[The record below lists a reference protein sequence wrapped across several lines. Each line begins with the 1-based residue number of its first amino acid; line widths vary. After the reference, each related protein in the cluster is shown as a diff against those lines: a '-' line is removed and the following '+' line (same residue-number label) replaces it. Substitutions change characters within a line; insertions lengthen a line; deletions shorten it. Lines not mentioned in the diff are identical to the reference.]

1 MAMAVSCSPIRKY
14 PKGNYLLVSNKLVMN
29 KNAIDASELKS
40 LIKQKPNKKNL
51 GLYLNIRFWNYS
63 SKGKESGFKRW
74 VKKTL
79 AAEPVILDT
88 NLIPGSLNQINY
100 YLNNHGYFNSDITHT
115 LTYPKKRPRNAKV
128 VFNIT
133 TYAPYKINKVSYS
146 ISDATLKAF
155 VYSEKKGC
163 RLVPGEIY
171 NIDNLDAERE
181 RITRTLRN
189 NGYYFFSREYITFAI
204 DSSLNSHQV
213 DIRIKISDALAPA
226 ENRPDSMITM
236 KHRRYSINKIIV
248 NTDFETDKNKT
259 VKYDTVKVIIPARQK
274 NHPHKVYYY
283 VFSNKLRINKKTL
296 SQSIYVDSGDIFT
309 ISDVEKT
316 YKSLLDLKIYRF
328 VNITFRDL
336 NQTGKKTGELEC
348 YIRLTKAPTQAVALS
363 AETTNKGGELG
374 LSAGVIY
381 ENKSLFR
388 GADLFNVKVNGA
400 IEFQSLKKDAIKES
414 PVIKSLPF
422 INTVETGIELN
433 LKIPRFVIPVKQ
445 EKIPKYFKP
454 KTNLNTLFNYQ
465 KRPDYERYYLSGSV
479 GYQWK
484 ASEYATHILTPFQ
497 VNLIKISPDST
508 FKAQIDALNNKTLQ
522 NAYRDHITTSLTYSF
537 IFNTQQ
543 INKNKD
549 FIYFR
554 TNMELA
560 GFIFWASNQIRKKQ
574 GAYTLLGLPYS
585 QYFRLD
591 ADFRYYMVFN
601 EQNRM
606 VYRAYAGYGSPF
618 DNKNVLPFEKS
629 FYLGGAN
636 SMRGWRMKTLGPGGY
651 KQPDSLSLEKIG
663 DISLEFNIEYRFP
676 IYKILRGAVFVDAGN
691 IWLRKPSNQ
700 LPLAAFSARTFLGE
714 LAFDAGL
721 GLRADF
727 GYFVIRLDGATILKD
742 PSMPLHQRWVGQ
754 NNKKFK
760 IIGNLGIGYPF

>member
-1 MAMAVSCSPIRKY
+1 
-14 PKGNYLLVSNKLVMN
+14 
-29 KNAIDASELKS
+29 
-40 LIKQKPNKKNL
+40 
-51 GLYLNIRFWNYS
+51 
-63 SKGKESGFKRW
+63 
-74 VKKTL
+74 
-79 AAEPVILDT
+79 
-88 NLIPGSLNQINY
+88 IPGSLNQINY

-363 AETTNKGGELG
+363 VETTNKGGELG

-700 LPLAAFSARTFLGE
+700 LPLAAFNARTFLGE